1 MEKFWY
7 LKHINLYQQ
16 LNEVEIASLNRVSRN
31 WYINRYE
38 EVQSG
43 LDTVYIV
50 KSGKVKLCKPPEEN
64 ETDWVEK
71 MTVATVEE
79 GEIFGF
85 LGPNGAGKSTTMM
98 ILTTLLKPTS
108 GSALVGGYD
117 VMSDAKK
124 VREKIGYVQQEISVD
139 EFLTGR
145 ENLYLHARIN
155 QIPSNLIKS
164 RIDDVLELVE
174 LGEKKDQATLT
185 YSGGMRKRLDIA
197 NGLLS
202 RPSVLFL
209 DEPTV
214 GLDIQT
220 RRKIWGYI
228 KKIQKDFGMT
238 IFISTHYM
246 EEADSLCDRIGIIDH
261 GKIQVI
267 DTPKSMKSAIGNEII
282 SFNLVDGKANQ
293 NTLIEQINE
302 IEFVKEVKNKQ
313 DLITVFSTKSN
324 EVIPKIFQESAKLE
338 MRIRSLTLK
347 QPTLDDVFIS
357 YTGHDLRDETENKKY
372 SRRKEFNLNRR
383 KGL

>member
-1 MEKFWY
+1 MNA
-7 LKHINLYQQ
+7 I
-16 LNEVEIASLNRVSRN
+16 EVNSLTKQFGSSKAVDNISFA
-31 WYINRYE
+31 
-38 EVQSG
+38 
-43 LDTVYIV
+43 V
-50 KSGKVKLCKPPEEN
+50 K
-64 ETDWVEK
+64 
-71 MTVATVEE
+71 E

-108 GSALVGGYD
+108 GEALVGGYN
-117 VMSDAKK
+117 VVSEAKK

-155 QIPSNLIKS
+155 QIPNNLIKS

-220 RRKIWGYI
+220 RRKIWSYI
-228 KKIQKDFGMT
+228 KKIRKDYGMT

-246 EEADSLCDRIGIIDH
+246 EEADGLCDRIGIIDF

-267 DTPKSMKSAIGNEII
+267 DKPKSMKSAIGNEII

-293 NTLIEQINE
+293 DTLIDQISK

-313 DLITVFSTKSN
+313 NLITVFSTKSN
-324 EVIPKIFQESAKLE
+324 EVIPKIFQASTNLE
-338 MRIRSLTLK
+338 MRINSLTLK

-383 KGL
+383 RVI

>member
-1 MEKFWY
+1 LYAIEVNSLIKKFGDF
-7 LKHINLYQQ
+7 KAVDNI
-16 LNEVEIASLNRVSRN
+16 S
-31 WYINRYE
+31 
-38 EVQSG
+38 VQ
-43 LDTVYIV
+43 
-50 KSGKVKLCKPPEEN
+50 
-64 ETDWVEK
+64 
-71 MTVATVEE
+71 VEE

-108 GSALVGGYD
+108 GNVFVGGYD
-117 VMSDAKK
+117 VMLNAKK

-174 LGEKKDQATLT
+174 LGEKKDQAALT

-228 KKIQKDFGMT
+228 KKIRKDFGMT

-246 EEADSLCDRIGIIDH
+246 EEADKLCDRIGIIDH
-261 GKIQVI
+261 GKIQIV

-293 NTLIEQINE
+293 DALIEQINK
-302 IEFVKEVKNKQ
+302 IEFVKEVKIKQ

-324 EVIPKIFQESAKLE
+324 EVIPKIFQESINLE

-357 YTGHDLRDETENKKY
+357 YTGHDLRDENENQKF

-383 KGL
+383 RGL

>member
-1 MEKFWY
+1 MKA
-7 LKHINLYQQ
+7 I
-16 LNEVEIASLNRVSRN
+16 EVDSLTKEFGDFKAVDNISFQ
-31 WYINRYE
+31 I
-38 EVQSG
+38 
-43 LDTVYIV
+43 
-50 KSGKVKLCKPPEEN
+50 
-64 ETDWVEK
+64 
-71 MTVATVEE
+71 EE

-164 RIDDVLELVE
+164 RIEDVLELVE

-228 KKIQKDFGMT
+228 KKIRKDFGMT
-238 IFISTHYM
+238 VFISTHYM
-246 EEADSLCDRIGIIDH
+246 EEADNLCDRIGIIDH

-282 SFNLVDGKANQ
+282 SFNLVDGKASQ
-293 NTLIEQINE
+293 DTLIEQINK

-324 EVIPKIFQESAKLE
+324 EVIPKIFQESTNLE
-338 MRIRSLTLK
+338 MRINSLTLK

>member
-1 MEKFWY
+1 MD
-7 LKHINLYQQ
+7 
-16 LNEVEIASLNRVSRN
+16 SLTKEFGDFKAVDGISF
-31 WYINRYE
+31 
-38 EVQSG
+38 
-43 LDTVYIV
+43 
-50 KSGKVKLCKPPEEN
+50 K
-64 ETDWVEK
+64 
-71 MTVATVEE
+71 VEE

-155 QIPSNLIKS
+155 QIPRNLIKS

-228 KKIQKDFGMT
+228 KKIRKDFGMT
-238 IFISTHYM
+238 VFISTHYM
-246 EEADSLCDRIGIIDH
+246 EEADNLCDRIGIIDH

-282 SFNLVDGKANQ
+282 SFNLVDGKASQ
-293 NTLIEQINE
+293 DTLIEQINK

-324 EVIPKIFQESAKLE
+324 EVIPKIFQESTNLE
-338 MRIRSLTLK
+338 MRINSLTLK

>member
-1 MEKFWY
+1 
-7 LKHINLYQQ
+7 
-16 LNEVEIASLNRVSRN
+16 VDSLTKEFGGFKAVDGISF
-31 WYINRYE
+31 
-38 EVQSG
+38 
-43 LDTVYIV
+43 
-50 KSGKVKLCKPPEEN
+50 K
-64 ETDWVEK
+64 
-71 MTVATVEE
+71 VEE

-108 GSALVGGYD
+108 GRALVGGYD

-155 QIPSNLIKS
+155 QIPRNLIKS

-174 LGEKKDQATLT
+174 LGEKKDQASLT

-228 KKIQKDFGMT
+228 KKIRKDFGMT

-246 EEADSLCDRIGIIDH
+246 EEADNLCDRIGIIDH

-282 SFNLVDGKANQ
+282 SFNLVDGQANQ
-293 NTLIEQINE
+293 DVIIDQIGK
-302 IEFVKEVKNKQ
+302 IEFVKEVKNK
-313 DLITVFSTKSN
+313 DGLITVFSTKSN
-324 EVIPKIFQESAKLE
+324 EVIPKIFQESANLDMK
-338 MRIRSLTLK
+338 IRSLTLK

-357 YTGHDLRDETENKKY
+357 YTGHDLRDKTENKKY

>member
-1 MEKFWY
+1 MLNAIEVNSLTKKFGDF
-7 LKHINLYQQ
+7 KAVDSISFN
-16 LNEVEIASLNRVSRN
+16 
-31 WYINRYE
+31 
-38 EVQSG
+38 
-43 LDTVYIV
+43 
-50 KSGKVKLCKPPEEN
+50 
-64 ETDWVEK
+64 
-71 MTVATVEE
+71 VEE

-108 GSALVGGYD
+108 GHALVGGHN
-117 VMSDAKK
+117 VVSDAKK

-155 QIPSNLIKS
+155 QIPKNLIKS
-164 RIDDVLELVE
+164 RIDEVLELVE
-174 LGEKKDQATLT
+174 LGEKQDDATLT
-185 YSGGMRKRLDIA
+185 YSGGMRKRIDIA

-202 RPSVLFL
+202 RPAVLFL

-228 KKIQKDFGMT
+228 RKIRKDFGMT

-246 EEADSLCDRIGIIDH
+246 EEADNLCDRIGIIDF
-261 GKIQVI
+261 GKIQII
-267 DTPKSMKSAIGNEII
+267 DAPKSMKSAIGNEII
-282 SFNLVDGKANQ
+282 SFNLVDGKASQ
-293 NTLIEQINE
+293 DTLIEQISK

-313 DLITVFSTKSN
+313 DLISVFSTKSN
-324 EVIPKIFQESAKLE
+324 EVIPKIFQISTNLE
-338 MRIRSLTLK
+338 MKINSLTLK

-357 YTGHDLRDETENKKY
+357 YTGHDLRDDTVNQKY

>member
-1 MEKFWY
+1 LHAIEVDSLTKKFGDF
-7 LKHINLYQQ
+7 KAIDNISF
-16 LNEVEIASLNRVSRN
+16 N
-31 WYINRYE
+31 
-38 EVQSG
+38 
-43 LDTVYIV
+43 
-50 KSGKVKLCKPPEEN
+50 
-64 ETDWVEK
+64 
-71 MTVATVEE
+71 VEE

-98 ILTTLLKPTS
+98 ILTTLLKPSS
-108 GSALVGGYD
+108 GKVLVGGYD
-117 VMSDAKK
+117 IMSDAKK

-155 QIPSNLIKS
+155 HIPSNLIKS

-174 LGEKKDQATLT
+174 LGEKQDHATLT

-220 RRKIWGYI
+220 RRKIWSYI
-228 KKIQKDFGMT
+228 KKIRKDFGMT
-238 IFISTHYM
+238 VFISTHYM
-246 EEADSLCDRIGIIDH
+246 EEADDLCDRIGIIDF

-267 DTPKSMKSAIGNEII
+267 DTPKSMKRAIGNEII

-293 NTLIEQINE
+293 DTLIDQIND

-313 DLITVFSTKSN
+313 DLITVFSTNSN
-324 EVIPKIFQESAKLE
+324 EVIPKIFQASTNLNMK
-338 MRIRSLTLK
+338 INSLTLK

>member
-1 MEKFWY
+1 LEAIEVDLLTKKFGDF
-7 LKHINLYQQ
+7 KAVDNISFK
-16 LNEVEIASLNRVSRN
+16 VE
-31 WYINRYE
+31 
-38 EVQSG
+38 
-43 LDTVYIV
+43 D
-50 KSGKVKLCKPPEEN
+50 
-64 ETDWVEK
+64 
-71 MTVATVEE
+71 

-145 ENLYLHARIN
+145 ENLYLHARIH
-155 QIPSNLIKS
+155 QIPRNLIKS

-174 LGEKKDQATLT
+174 LGEKKDQASLT

-228 KKIQKDFGMT
+228 KKIRKDFGMT

-246 EEADSLCDRIGIIDH
+246 EEADNLCDRIGIIDH

-267 DTPKSMKSAIGNEII
+267 DTPKSMKSTIGNEII

-293 NTLIEQINE
+293 DAIIDQIGK
-302 IEFVKEVKNKQ
+302 IEFVKEVKNKEG
-313 DLITVFSTKSN
+313 LITVFSTKSN
-324 EVIPKIFQESAKLE
+324 EVIPKIFQESANLDMK
-338 MRIRSLTLK
+338 IRSLTLK

>member
-1 MEKFWY
+1 MHAIEVNSLTKKFGDF
-7 LKHINLYQQ
+7 KAIDN
-16 LNEVEIASLNRVSRN
+16 IS
-31 WYINRYE
+31 
-38 EVQSG
+38 VQ
-43 LDTVYIV
+43 
-50 KSGKVKLCKPPEEN
+50 
-64 ETDWVEK
+64 
-71 MTVATVEE
+71 VEE

-108 GSALVGGYD
+108 GNVLVGGYD
-117 VMSDAKK
+117 VMLNAKK

-174 LGEKKDQATLT
+174 LGEKKDQAALT

-228 KKIQKDFGMT
+228 KKIRKDFGMT

-246 EEADSLCDRIGIIDH
+246 EEADKLCDRIGIIDH
-261 GKIQVI
+261 GKIQIV

-293 NTLIEQINE
+293 DALIERINK
-302 IEFVKEVKNKQ
+302 IEFVKEVKIKQ

-324 EVIPKIFQESAKLE
+324 EVIPNIFQESINLE
-338 MRIRSLTLK
+338 MKIRSLTLK

-357 YTGHDLRDETENKKY
+357 YTGHDLRDENENQKF

-383 KGL
+383 RGL

>member
-1 MEKFWY
+1 MHAIEVNSLIKKFGDF
-7 LKHINLYQQ
+7 KAVDNI
-16 LNEVEIASLNRVSRN
+16 S
-31 WYINRYE
+31 
-38 EVQSG
+38 VQ
-43 LDTVYIV
+43 
-50 KSGKVKLCKPPEEN
+50 
-64 ETDWVEK
+64 
-71 MTVATVEE
+71 VEE

-108 GSALVGGYD
+108 GNVFVGGYD
-117 VMSDAKK
+117 VMLNAKK

-174 LGEKKDQATLT
+174 LGEKKDQAALT

-228 KKIQKDFGMT
+228 KKIRKDFGMT

-246 EEADSLCDRIGIIDH
+246 EEADKLCDRIGIIDH
-261 GKIQVI
+261 GKIQVV

-293 NTLIEQINE
+293 DALIEQINK
-302 IEFVKEVKNKQ
+302 IEFVKEVKIKQ

-324 EVIPKIFQESAKLE
+324 EVIPKIFQESINLE
-338 MRIRSLTLK
+338 MRISSLTLK

-357 YTGHDLRDETENKKY
+357 YTGHDLRDENENQKF

-383 KGL
+383 RGL

>member
-1 MEKFWY
+1 MNA
-7 LKHINLYQQ
+7 I
-16 LNEVEIASLNRVSRN
+16 EVNSLTKQFGSSKAVDNISFA
-31 WYINRYE
+31 
-38 EVQSG
+38 
-43 LDTVYIV
+43 V
-50 KSGKVKLCKPPEEN
+50 K
-64 ETDWVEK
+64 
-71 MTVATVEE
+71 E
-79 GEIFGF
+79 GEIFSF

-108 GSALVGGYD
+108 GEALVGGYN
-117 VMSDAKK
+117 VVSEAKK

-155 QIPSNLIKS
+155 QIPNNLIKS

-220 RRKIWGYI
+220 RRKIWSYI
-228 KKIQKDFGMT
+228 KKIRKDFGMT

-246 EEADSLCDRIGIIDH
+246 EEADNLCDRIGIIDH

-282 SFNLVDGKANQ
+282 SFNLVDGKGGQDA
-293 NTLIEQINE
+293 LIDQISK

-324 EVIPKIFQESAKLE
+324 EVIPKIFQASTNLE
-338 MRIRSLTLK
+338 MRINSLTLK

-372 SRRKEFNLNRR
+372 SKRKEFNLNRR
-383 KGL
+383 RGI

>member
-1 MEKFWY
+1 MYAIEVNSLTKKFGDF
-7 LKHINLYQQ
+7 KAVDNISFQ
-16 LNEVEIASLNRVSRN
+16 
-31 WYINRYE
+31 
-38 EVQSG
+38 
-43 LDTVYIV
+43 
-50 KSGKVKLCKPPEEN
+50 
-64 ETDWVEK
+64 
-71 MTVATVEE
+71 VEE

-108 GSALVGGYD
+108 GYALVGGHN
-117 VMSDAKK
+117 VVSEAKK
-124 VREKIGYVQQEISVD
+124 VRKKIGYVQQEISVD

-155 QIPSNLIKS
+155 QVPNNQISS
-164 RIDDVLELVE
+164 RIDEVIELVE
-174 LGEKKDQATLT
+174 LTEKQDKAALT

-220 RRKIWGYI
+220 RRKIWEYI
-228 KKIQKDFGMT
+228 RKIRQDFGMT

-246 EEADSLCDRIGIIDH
+246 EEADNLCDRIGIIDV

-267 DTPKSMKSAIGNEII
+267 DKPKSMKSAIGNEII
-282 SFNLVDGKANQ
+282 TFSLVDGKANQ
-293 NTLIEQINE
+293 DALINQISK

-313 DLITVFSTKSN
+313 DLIKVLSTKSN
-324 EVIPKIFQESAKLE
+324 EVIPKIFQESMNLG
-338 MRIRSLTLK
+338 INISSLSLK

-357 YTGHDLRDETENKKY
+357 YTGHELRDETENQKY

-383 KGL
+383 RGL

>member
-1 MEKFWY
+1 MKA
-7 LKHINLYQQ
+7 I
-16 LNEVEIASLNRVSRN
+16 EVNSLTKEFGDFKAVDDISF
-31 WYINRYE
+31 
-38 EVQSG
+38 Q
-43 LDTVYIV
+43 
-50 KSGKVKLCKPPEEN
+50 
-64 ETDWVEK
+64 
-71 MTVATVEE
+71 VEE

-108 GSALVGGYD
+108 GNVFVGGYD
-117 VMSDAKK
+117 VMLNAKK

-174 LGEKKDQATLT
+174 LGEKKDQAALT

-228 KKIQKDFGMT
+228 KKIRKDFGMT

-246 EEADSLCDRIGIIDH
+246 EEADKLCDRIGIIDH
-261 GKIQVI
+261 GKIQIV

-293 NTLIEQINE
+293 DALIEQINK
-302 IEFVKEVKNKQ
+302 IEFVKEVKIKQ

-324 EVIPKIFQESAKLE
+324 EVIPKIFQESINLE

-357 YTGHDLRDETENKKY
+357 YTGHDLRDENENQKF

-383 KGL
+383 RGL

>member
-1 MEKFWY
+1 M
-7 LKHINLYQQ
+7 LKAI
-16 LNEVEIASLNRVSRN
+16 EVDSLTKEFGDFKAVDNISF
-31 WYINRYE
+31 
-38 EVQSG
+38 Q
-43 LDTVYIV
+43 
-50 KSGKVKLCKPPEEN
+50 
-64 ETDWVEK
+64 
-71 MTVATVEE
+71 VEE

-108 GSALVGGYD
+108 GSVFVGGYD
-117 VMSDAKK
+117 VMLNAKR

-145 ENLYLHARIN
+145 ENLYLHAIIN

-185 YSGGMRKRLDIA
+185 YSGGMRNRLDIA

-228 KKIQKDFGMT
+228 KKIRKDFGMT
-238 IFISTHYM
+238 VFISTHYM
-246 EEADSLCDRIGIIDH
+246 EEADKLCDRIGIIDH

-267 DTPKSMKSAIGNEII
+267 DTPKSMKTAIGNEII
-282 SFNLVDGKANQ
+282 SFNLVDGKSNQ
-293 NTLIEQINE
+293 DALIEKINK

-313 DLITVFSTKSN
+313 DLITVFSTNSN
-324 EVIPKIFQESAKLE
+324 EVIPKIFQESANLE
-338 MRIRSLTLK
+338 MRIQSLTLK

>member
-1 MEKFWY
+1 LNAIEVNSLTKKFGDF
-7 LKHINLYQQ
+7 KAVDSISFN
-16 LNEVEIASLNRVSRN
+16 
-31 WYINRYE
+31 
-38 EVQSG
+38 
-43 LDTVYIV
+43 
-50 KSGKVKLCKPPEEN
+50 
-64 ETDWVEK
+64 
-71 MTVATVEE
+71 VEE

-108 GSALVGGYD
+108 GHALVGGHN
-117 VMSDAKK
+117 VVSDAKK

-155 QIPSNLIKS
+155 QIPKNLIKS
-164 RIDDVLELVE
+164 RIDEVLELVE
-174 LGEKKDQATLT
+174 LGEKQDDATLT
-185 YSGGMRKRLDIA
+185 YSGGMRKRIDIA

-202 RPSVLFL
+202 RPAVLFL

-228 KKIQKDFGMT
+228 RKIRKDFGMT

-246 EEADSLCDRIGIIDH
+246 EEADILCDRIGIIDF
-261 GKIQVI
+261 GKIQII

-282 SFNLVDGKANQ
+282 SFNLVDGKASQ
-293 NTLIEQINE
+293 DTLIEQISK

-324 EVIPKIFQESAKLE
+324 EVIPKIFQISTNLE
-338 MRIRSLTLK
+338 MKINSLTLK

-357 YTGHDLRDETENKKY
+357 YTGHDLRDDTVNQKY

>member
-1 MEKFWY
+1 MYAIEVNSLTKKFGNF
-7 LKHINLYQQ
+7 KAVDNISFQ
-16 LNEVEIASLNRVSRN
+16 
-31 WYINRYE
+31 
-38 EVQSG
+38 
-43 LDTVYIV
+43 
-50 KSGKVKLCKPPEEN
+50 
-64 ETDWVEK
+64 
-71 MTVATVEE
+71 VEE

-108 GSALVGGYD
+108 GYALVGGHN
-117 VMSDAKK
+117 VVSEAKK
-124 VREKIGYVQQEISVD
+124 VRKKIGYVQQEISVD

-155 QIPSNLIKS
+155 QVPNNQISS
-164 RIDDVLELVE
+164 RIDEVIELVE
-174 LGEKKDQATLT
+174 LTEKQDKAALT

-220 RRKIWGYI
+220 RRKIWEYI
-228 KKIQKDFGMT
+228 RKIRQDFGMT
-238 IFISTHYM
+238 IFVTTHYM
-246 EEADSLCDRIGIIDH
+246 EEADNLCDRIGIIDF
-261 GKIQVI
+261 GKIQII
-267 DTPKSMKSAIGNEII
+267 DKPKSMKSAIGNEII
-282 SFNLVDGKANQ
+282 TFSLVDGKANQ
-293 NTLIEQINE
+293 DALINQISK

-313 DLITVFSTKSN
+313 DLINVLSTKSN
-324 EVIPKIFQESAKLE
+324 EVIPKIFQESMNLG
-338 MRIRSLTLK
+338 INISSLSLK

-357 YTGHDLRDETENKKY
+357 YTGHELRDETENQKY
-372 SRRKEFNLNRR
+372 SRKKEFNLNRR

>member
-1 MEKFWY
+1 MHAIKVDA
-7 LKHINLYQQ
+7 LSKHFQ
-16 LNEVEIASLNRVSRN
+16 
-31 WYINRYE
+31 
-38 EVQSG
+38 
-43 LDTVYIV
+43 
-50 KSGKVKLCKPPEEN
+50 KSKAVDN
-64 ETDWVEK
+64 ISFQI
-71 MTVATVEE
+71 EE

-108 GSALVGGYD
+108 GSAFVGGYD

-155 QIPSNLIKS
+155 QIPNNLIKS

-174 LGEKKDQATLT
+174 LSEKKNDATLT

-202 RPSVLFL
+202 RPAVLFL

-228 KKIQKDFGMT
+228 KKIRKDFGMT
-238 IFISTHYM
+238 VFISTHYM
-246 EEADSLCDRIGIIDH
+246 EEADNICDRIGIIDH

-267 DTPKSMKSAIGNEII
+267 DKPKLMKSRIGSEII
-282 SFNLVDGKANQ
+282 SFNLAGGKENQ
-293 NTLIEQINE
+293 DTLIDQISK

-313 DLITVFSTKSN
+313 DFITVFSTKSN
-324 EVIPKIFQESAKLE
+324 EVIPRIFQASVSLGI
-338 MRIRSLTLK
+338 RISSLTLK

-357 YTGHDLRDETENKKY
+357 YTGHDLRDEIENKKY
-372 SRRKEFNLNRR
+372 NRRKEFNLNRR

>member
-1 MEKFWY
+1 LEA
-7 LKHINLYQQ
+7 I
-16 LNEVEIASLNRVSRN
+16 EVDSLTKEFGDFKAIDDISF
-31 WYINRYE
+31 
-38 EVQSG
+38 
-43 LDTVYIV
+43 
-50 KSGKVKLCKPPEEN
+50 K
-64 ETDWVEK
+64 
-71 MTVATVEE
+71 VEE

-108 GSALVGGYD
+108 GRALVGGYD

-155 QIPSNLIKS
+155 QIPRNLIKS

-174 LGEKKDQATLT
+174 LGEKKDQASLT

-228 KKIQKDFGMT
+228 KKIRKDFGMT
-238 IFISTHYM
+238 VFISTHYM
-246 EEADSLCDRIGIIDH
+246 EEADNLCDRIGIIDH

-267 DTPKSMKSAIGNEII
+267 DTPKSMKSTIGNEII

-293 NTLIEQINE
+293 DAIIDQISK
-302 IEFVKEVKNKQ
+302 IEFVKEVKNKEG
-313 DLITVFSTKSN
+313 LITVFSTKSN
-324 EVIPKIFQESAKLE
+324 EVIPKIFQESANLDMK
-338 MRIRSLTLK
+338 IRSLTLK

>member
-1 MEKFWY
+1 MHAIEVNSLIKKFGDF
-7 LKHINLYQQ
+7 KAVDNI
-16 LNEVEIASLNRVSRN
+16 S
-31 WYINRYE
+31 
-38 EVQSG
+38 VQ
-43 LDTVYIV
+43 
-50 KSGKVKLCKPPEEN
+50 
-64 ETDWVEK
+64 
-71 MTVATVEE
+71 VEE

-108 GSALVGGYD
+108 GNVFVGGYD
-117 VMSDAKK
+117 VMLNAKK

-164 RIDDVLELVE
+164 RIDNVLELVE
-174 LGEKKDQATLT
+174 LGEKKDQAALT

-228 KKIQKDFGMT
+228 KKIREDFGMT

-246 EEADSLCDRIGIIDH
+246 EEADKLCDRIGIIDH
-261 GKIQVI
+261 GKIQVV

-293 NTLIEQINE
+293 DALIEQINK
-302 IEFVKEVKNKQ
+302 IEFVKEVKIKQ

-324 EVIPKIFQESAKLE
+324 EVIPKIFQESINLE
-338 MRIRSLTLK
+338 MRISSLTLK

-357 YTGHDLRDETENKKY
+357 YTGHDLRDENENQKF

-383 KGL
+383 RGL